1 MHAVIPVSNAYNLRF
16 AIDLQSHLVHCI
28 QTIPRLLI
36 GSVFRETD
44 VTARSFLVTVL
55 INNYNYGRFL
65 REAIDSALCQT
76 YPHLEVI
83 VVDDGST
90 DESRDIITS
99 YGQSLIAVFKDN
111 GGQASAFNA
120 GIAASQGEVI
130 CFLDADDFM
139 HPAKVESVLPYCRP
153 GSLIYHRLRML
164 PGPGIYPEPI
174 GPGGNFYTYALKYRF
189 IPFVAAPTSALAIS
203 RDLAQRLFPLPTRN
217 VRSSA
222 DDFVVKGSALFGN
235 VFGIPDVLATYR
247 IHGAN
252 AWYGTRE
259 VKSAAFVRELEDY
272 LNAKLVCA
280 GKEPVID
287 FHRSMFARD
296 VVPQSFPELATLA
309 LSVFRHHQDAVTL
322 RFMLRTLIRASR
334 CTLA

>member
-1 MHAVIPVSNAYNLRF
+1 M
-16 AIDLQSHLVHCI
+16 
-28 QTIPRLLI
+28 
-36 GSVFRETD
+36 
-44 VTARSFLVTVL
+44 TARSFLVTVL
-55 INNYNYGRFL
+55 INNYNYGRYL
-65 REAIDSALCQT
+65 REAIDSALNQT
-76 YPHLEVI
+76 YPNLEVI
-83 VVDDGST
+83 VVDDGSS
-90 DESRDIITS
+90 DESRDIIAS

-130 CFLDADDFM
+130 CFLDADDFL
-139 HPAKVESVLPYCRP
+139 HPTKVESVLPYCRP
-153 GSLIYHRLRML
+153 GSLIYHRLQML
-164 PGPGIYPEPI
+164 PGPGICPEV
-174 GPGGNFYTYALKYRF
+174 GPGGNFYNYALKYRF

-222 DDFVVKGSALFGN
+222 DDFVVKGSALLGN

-252 AWYGTRE
+252 AWYGTRA
-259 VKSAAFVRELEDY
+259 VKSAAFMRELEGY

-280 GKEPVID
+280 GKKPVID
-287 FHRSMFARD
+287 FRRSMFARD
-296 VVPQSFPELATLA
+296 AVPHSFAALATLA

-322 RFMLRTLIRASR
+322 RFMLRTLMRASR
-334 CTLA
+334 CMLA